1 MLARL
6 AGAGAGARPT
16 RGGDVVPW
24 HAITQLN
31 EGQITIRD

>member
-6 AGAGAGARPT
+6 AGGGAGAGPT
-16 RGGDVVPW
+16 RGDDVVPW
-24 HAITQLN
+24 HAITDLK